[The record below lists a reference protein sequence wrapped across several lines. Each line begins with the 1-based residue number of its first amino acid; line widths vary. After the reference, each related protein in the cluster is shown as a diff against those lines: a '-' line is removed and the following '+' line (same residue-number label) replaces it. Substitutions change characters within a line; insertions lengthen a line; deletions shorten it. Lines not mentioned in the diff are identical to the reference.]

1 MATSTSTP
9 RERSTAEWV
18 TFACACA
25 VLVVFVGLVVVQMGG
40 GSSPPSP
47 VASVDGPAVERD
59 GIFSVPVT
67 VENRGDATASQ
78 VQVQAELVVDAE
90 TVSAEQVIDFLA
102 GGETEDLVFTFDV
115 DPSRGELTV
124 KVTSFALP

>member
-1 MATSTSTP
+1 MTTSRP
-9 RERSTAEWV
+9 RARSTAEWV

-25 VLVVFVGLVVVQMGG
+25 VLAIFVGLVVVQLGG
-40 GSSPPSP
+40 DTSPPSP

-67 VENRGDATASQ
+67 VDNRGAATASQ
-78 VQVQAELVVDAE
+78 VQVQAELVVEGE
-90 TVSAEQVIDFLA
+90 TISAEQIIDFLA
-102 GGETEDLVFTFDV
+102 GGEEEDLVFTFDV

-124 KVTSFALP
+124 TVTSFALP